1 MPRLLPLVFLLA
13 FGCRG
18 KSEADSGEEFFEKF
32 ADAVRAKD
40 VETLW
45 AMLDD
50 DSQAFYSNSAKLELD
65 QARGNPDAQKRIKMD
80 YNLSQDVDSLDPV
93 VLAKAKIRLRLSED
107 PWCYGQGRLAGADA
121 EGRDTILQVDT
132 QGVRKVMVLE
142 REKKYLRL
150 NVVESGRRNSKSP

>member
-1 MPRLLPLVFLLA
+1 MRRTLPLVLLLA
-13 FGCRG
+13 LGCRG

-45 AMLDD
+45 IMLDE

-80 YNLSQDVDSLDPV
+80 YNLTQDVDSLDPV
-93 VLAKAKIRLRLSED
+93 VLAKAKIKLKLSEE
-107 PWCYGQGRLAGADA
+107 PWSYAQGRLASVEAD
-121 EGRDTILQVDT
+121 GKDTVLQVDT
-132 QGVRKVMVLE
+132 QGVRKIMLLE
-142 REKKYLRL
+142 REKRYWRL
-150 NVVESGRRNSKSP
+150 NVVESGRRNKSS